1 MFVVVAV
8 DRTSLIPVDV
18 IGFNTLANAK
28 LYVYLTY
35 IPDNIYYIWDMI
47 AGKYV
52 RKYETESE
60 VDFE

>member
-1 MFVVVAV
+1 MFIVVAV
-8 DRTSLIPVDV
+8 NKTTLVPVDV

-28 LYVYLTY
+28 LYVYLAY

-52 RKYETESE
+52 RKYETEPE
-60 VDFE
+60 EDFE